1 MAEGM
6 SVNASLEA
14 NVANGTIPTLEEL
27 GGLDAVLEEQDA
39 IVSGPFLDVIVETMV
54 GEPVQVQTLLLG
66 LVAEGFL
73 KADQP
78 AVFRDAANTL
88 LADAALRNIARLDL
102 VEAFEQRVKAR
113 QPGKDALTA
122 AYALE
127 AMFRYGLE
135 DHRTKLR
142 TLLLFDDLNSDEDGL
157 FAQHAARLVGV
168 AYHHWGE
175 GELRNVL
182 VRLQAND
189 EAADEAAF
197 ELAMA
202 AFANALDAK
211 EMVEIETGM
220 NDARALFMS
229 VLNRDANRLDAL
241 MHVGLIDIVQS
252 FSAGNDVRF
261 SERIDNLRR
270 LFAEQRDQ
278 MAIAQTPDWL
288 TPRVD
293 REVEWWSLLRMLK
306 SIDNSINRESWRDA
320 GKVLEQV
327 LAIYDAEQTV
337 SIGGALN
344 ALFAPRIEAAFVR
357 RKGLAAHLCDF
368 LDDEE
373 WCPSERPAAEIL
385 RNRISQ
391 IAQDGYSL
399 REVVEDGA
407 FPELSAFLQDSSFL
421 SQVPSEIATKLEV
434 ELVEKRNSTRP
445 KMRRDVQ
452 SIFSKVSDR
461 LADASDYRGD
471 IKGSFDQLIQQ
482 IVTFCEVRQNSDLS
496 QLGDRVAYLRN
507 PNAVESDL
515 QRDLRD
521 YLSGNL
527 AAADI
532 MTEIPGIA
540 AGRSDLYVNFGGLKF
555 VIELKKHHGT
565 VDDDVARGYRAQA
578 VAYQA
583 TGPKLGMLGILELVD
598 RSGPPPSLN
607 ECIWTDSYIPEG
619 SHLLRNLV
627 VFRVPG
633 MLKTPSTMK

>member
-6 SVNASLEA
+6 SINATLEA
-14 NVANGTIPTLEEL
+14 NVANGTIPTLEDL

-39 IVSGPFLDVIVETMV
+39 IVSGPFLDVIVETIV
-54 GEPVQVQTLLLG
+54 GEPVQVQTPLLE
-66 LVAEGFL
+66 LVADGFL
-73 KADQP
+73 KVDQP

-88 LADAALRNIARLDL
+88 MANTALRNIARPNL
-102 VEAFEQRVKAR
+102 VEAFNQRVEAR
-113 QPGKDALTA
+113 QPGKEALTA

-127 AMFRYGLE
+127 ALFRYGLE

-142 TLLLFDDLNSDEDGL
+142 TLLLFHDLNSDEDGL

-175 GELRNVL
+175 DELRNIL

-189 EAADEAAF
+189 EAADEAAY
-197 ELAMA
+197 ELAMV
-202 AFANALDAK
+202 AFAIALNAK

-252 FSAGNDVRF
+252 FSAGNDVNF

-270 LFAEQRDQ
+270 LFAERRDQ
-278 MAIAQTPDWL
+278 LEIAETPDWL

-293 REVEWWSLLRMLK
+293 REVEWWSLLRLLK
-306 SIDNSINRESWRDA
+306 SIDDSINRESWRDA

-357 RKGLAAHLCDF
+357 RKGLAAHLYDF

-373 WCPSERPAAEIL
+373 WSPAERPAAETL

-391 IAQDGYSL
+391 MGQGSYSS
-399 REVVEDGA
+399 REVVGDGA
-407 FPELSAFLQDSSFL
+407 FPELSAVLQDSNIL
-421 SQVPSEIATKLEV
+421 NQVPSEMAKKLEIA
-434 ELVEKRNSTRP
+434 LVERRNGARL
-445 KMRRDVQ
+445 KVRRDIQ
-452 SIFSKVSDR
+452 SICSKVSSR
-461 LADASDYRGD
+461 LADSSDYQGD
-471 IKGSFDQLIQQ
+471 VRGSFDQLTQQ
-482 IVTFCEVRQNSDLS
+482 VIAFCEDRQNADLS
-496 QLGDRVAYLRN
+496 QLGDRGAYLRN
-507 PNAVESDL
+507 PNAVENDL
-515 QRDLRD
+515 QKDLREW
-521 YLSGNL
+521 LRGNMV
-527 AAADI
+527 AVDI
-532 MTEIPGIA
+532 MPEVPGIA
-540 AGRSDLYVNFGGLKF
+540 AGRSDLYIDFGDVQF
-555 VIELKKHHGT
+555 VIELKKHHGI
-565 VDDDVARGYRAQA
+565 VDVDIARSYRAQA

-598 RSGPPPSLN
+598 RPGPPPSLV
-607 ECIWTDSYIPEG
+607 ECIWTDSYVPVG
-619 SHLLRNLV
+619 SHLLRHLV

-633 MLKTPSTMK
+633 ILKTPSTMK

>member
-1 MAEGM
+1 MAECM
-6 SVNASLEA
+6 SVNAILAA

-27 GGLDAVLEEQDA
+27 GGLDSLLEEQDA
-39 IVSGPFLDVIVETMV
+39 IVSGPFLDVIVETIV

-88 LADAALRNIARLDL
+88 LANATLRNIARLNL

-113 QPGKDALTA
+113 RPGKDALTA

-127 AMFRYGLE
+127 ALFRYGLE
-135 DHRTKLR
+135 NHRTKLR
-142 TLLLFDDLNSDEDGL
+142 ILLLFDDLNGDEDGL

-175 GELRNVL
+175 GELRNIL

-189 EAADEAAF
+189 EAADEAAY
-197 ELAMA
+197 ELAMV

-241 MHVGLIDIVQS
+241 MHVGLIDIVES
-252 FSAGNDVRF
+252 FSAGNDVKF

-373 WCPSERPAAEIL
+373 WCPAERPAAEIL

-391 IAQDGYSL
+391 IAQDGYSS

-407 FPELSAFLQDSSFL
+407 FPELSAFLQDPSFL

-434 ELVEKRNSTRP
+434 ELVEKRNSTRL

-452 SIFSKVSDR
+452 NIFSKVSDR
-461 LADASDYRGD
+461 LANASDYRGD
-471 IKGSFDQLIQQ
+471 IRGSFDQLIQQ

-527 AAADI
+527 AAADT

-555 VIELKKHHGT
+555 VIELKKHHGI
-565 VDDDVARGYRAQA
+565 VDDDVARSSRAQA